1 MTEKEAYIA
10 FNLTEGVGSV
20 KLSGLVAKF
29 GSVVS
34 AWENY
39 PHKVGRNPGAI
50 DWERELKL
58 ASKYKV
64 EILTPADED
73 YPSVFRDMRAHP
85 LALYVKGD
93 VKALSRPAIA
103 MVGTRRSTE
112 YGRNEASKL
121 SFDLASNG
129 WVVISGLA
137 LGIDAAAH
145 RGALDASGVT
155 VGVLG
160 SALDMFYP
168 EENRALAREMIEKGG
183 AVVSEFPFGRSA
195 DEHTFPQRN
204 RVVAALA
211 KGVIAIEAPLKS
223 GTLITTSLAAEL
235 GRTVMALPGRVDSR
249 ASAGCLKLIRDG
261 ARLIRNARDV
271 EEEMGDLFGRSA
283 LDAEDA
289 PPSGEKRKT
298 EKENNAGLFAHVPF
312 NVEESIIIRN
322 LGEEPVS
329 VDVLA
334 VKTGFDAAKINSLTM
349 SLRLKGRIRFF
360 PGNRVALPRSE

>member
-1 MTEKEAYIA
+1 
-10 FNLTEGVGSV
+10 
-20 KLSGLVAKF
+20 
-29 GSVVS
+29 
-34 AWENY
+34 
-39 PHKVGRNPGAI
+39 
-50 DWERELKL
+50 
-58 ASKYKV
+58 
-64 EILTPADED
+64 
-73 YPSVFRDMRAHP
+73 MRARP
-85 LALYVKGD
+85 LALYVKGN

-129 WVVISGLA
+129 WAIISGLA

-168 EENRALAREMIEKGG
+168 DENRSLAREMIEKGG
-183 AVVSEFPFGRSA
+183 AVVSEFPFGRGA

-204 RVVAALA
+204 RVVAALSR
-211 KGVIAIEAPLKS
+211 GVIAIEAPVKS

-261 ARLIRNARDV
+261 ARLVRNARDV

-283 LDAEDA
+283 VTAGGTGESEAEA
-289 PPSGEKRKT
+289 EKDR
-298 EKENNAGLFAHVPF
+298 EKEKARFADAPF
-312 NVEESIIIRN
+312 NVDESIVMRN

-334 VKTGFDAAKINSLTM
+334 AKTGFGAAKINSLTM

>member
-1 MTEKEAYIA
+1 
-10 FNLTEGVGSV
+10 
-20 KLSGLVAKF
+20 
-29 GSVVS
+29 
-34 AWENY
+34 
-39 PHKVGRNPGAI
+39 
-50 DWERELKL
+50 
-58 ASKYKV
+58 
-64 EILTPADED
+64 
-73 YPSVFRDMRAHP
+73 
-85 LALYVKGD
+85 
-93 VKALSRPAIA
+93 
-103 MVGTRRSTE
+103 
-112 YGRNEASKL
+112 
-121 SFDLASNG
+121 
-129 WVVISGLA
+129 
-137 LGIDAAAH
+137 
-145 RGALDASGVT
+145 
-155 VGVLG
+155 
-160 SALDMFYP
+160 
-168 EENRALAREMIEKGG
+168 MIEKGG

-211 KGVIAIEAPLKS
+211 RGVIAIEAPAKS

-261 ARLIRNARDV
+261 ARLVRNARDV

-289 PPSGEKRKT
+289 PPSGEKRKM
-298 EKENNAGLFAHVPF
+298 EKKNNAGLFAHVPF
-312 NVEESIIIRN
+312 NVEESIIMRN

>member
-20 KLSGLVAKF
+20 KLAGLVAKF
-29 GSVVS
+29 GSVAA

-39 PHKVGRNPGAI
+39 PHKVGRNPGGI
-50 DWERELKL
+50 DWMRELKL

-64 EILTPADED
+64 EILTPADDD
-73 YPSVFRDMRAHP
+73 YPAALRDMRAHP

-112 YGRNEASKL
+112 YGRNEASKI
-121 SFDLASNG
+121 SFALASNG
-129 WVVISGLA
+129 WTVISGLA
-137 LGIDAAAH
+137 LGIDAASH
-145 RGALDASGVT
+145 HGALDASGVT

-168 EENRALAREMIEKGG
+168 EENRELAREMIAKGG

-211 KGVIAIEAPLKS
+211 KGVIAVEAPVRS

-261 ARLIRNARDV
+261 ARLVRNARDV
-271 EEEMGDLFGRSA
+271 EEEMGDFFGRSA
-283 LDAEDA
+283 LKNEESAESA
-289 PPSGEKRKT
+289 GVTETESVKSGR
-298 EKENNAGLFAHVPF
+298 LFAEVPF
-312 NVEESIIIRN
+312 NVDESIVMRN
-322 LGEEPVS
+322 VGEEPVS
-329 VDVLA
+329 IDVLSA
-334 VKTGFDAAKINSLTM
+334 KTGFGAAKINSLTM
-349 SLRLKGRIRFF
+349 SLRLKGRLRFF
-360 PGNRVALPRSE
+360 PGNRVALPKSE

>member
-10 FNLTEGVGSV
+10 FNLTDGVGSV

-29 GSVVS
+29 GSVAA
-34 AWENY
+34 AWADY
-39 PHKVGRNPGAI
+39 PFKTGRNPGTV

-58 ASKYKV
+58 AAKYKV
-64 EILTPADED
+64 EILTPADDD
-73 YPSVFRDMRAHP
+73 YPAVFREMRAHP
-85 LALYVKGD
+85 LALYVKGN

-112 YGRNEASKL
+112 YGRNEASRL
-121 SFDLASNG
+121 SFDLASDG
-129 WVVISGLA
+129 WVVVSGLA

-183 AVVSEFPFGRSA
+183 AVVSEFPFGRGA

-211 KGVIAIEAPLKS
+211 KGVIAIEAPAKS

-261 ARLIRNARDV
+261 ARLVRNARDV

-283 LDAEDA
+283 LETESSGVCDHEPEAEA
-289 PPSGEKRKT
+289 EKNGR
-298 EKENNAGLFAHVPF
+298 LFPDVPF
-312 NVEESIIIRN
+312 NVDESMVMRN
-322 LGEEPVS
+322 VGEEPVS
-329 VDVLA
+329 LDVLA
-334 VKTGFDAAKINSLTM
+334 AKTGFGAAKINSLTM
-349 SLRLKGRIRFF
+349 SLRLKGRLRFF